1 MFYKYSV
8 LVYKRH
14 NITYCR
20 NGGHLQKITQFTVF
34 IHFFTVQPFIHIFHK
49 LIGYQ
54 RSANTFKR
62 ILTFTSFR
70 IYYHIGYRQIIL
82 TVFLIHLMMVRD
94 NDLYSKFPCKF
105 HLRMCRNTVVTGD
118 NHRDFIICR
127 FIYYIVIDTVAVLY
141 SVRYPYICIRTE
153 SLQRLYQYI
162 RRTDSVYIIISHNSY
177 LISLFYLTHDFT
189 ICIFH
194 TV

>member
-14 NITYCR
+14 NIAYCR
-20 NGGHLQKITQFTVF
+20 NGCHLQKITQFTVF
-34 IHFFTVQPFIHIFHK
+34 IHFFTVQPFKHIFHK

-54 RSANTFKR
+54 RSTNTFKR

-70 IYYHIGYRQIIL
+70 IDYHIGYRQIVL
-82 TVFLIHLMMVRD
+82 TFFLIYLMMVCN
-94 NDLYSKFPCKF
+94 NDFYSKFFCKL

-141 SVRYPYICIRTE
+141 SVRYPYICIGTE
-153 SLQRLYQYI
+153 SSQRLYQDI

-177 LISLFYLTHDFT
+177 LVSLFYLTHDFI

-194 TV
+194 TI